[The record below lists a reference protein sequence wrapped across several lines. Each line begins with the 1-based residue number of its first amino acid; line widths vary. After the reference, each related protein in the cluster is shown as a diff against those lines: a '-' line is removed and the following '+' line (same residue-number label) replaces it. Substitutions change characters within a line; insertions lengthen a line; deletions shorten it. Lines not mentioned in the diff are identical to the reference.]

1 MAMMLAHAL
10 LLVLAFAPSAALAAR
25 DGWQNI
31 TVYRVTP
38 IEDGGV
44 LNMNTADP
52 AGDVYFGL
60 SQLLLP
66 YMCGGETHVSLWCN
80 NRKWLSG
87 GNAWMVY
94 RKFTIEAREC
104 EPFVLLSARVLL
116 LSQSPCLTDGLRAA
130 WLAAS
135 WLLQAVWTVLALQPR
150 PIDRHLQLRPLWRRQ
165 QQLAQGLRPVPR
177 APQPLPRWNAAG
189 QSDRPARERQ
199 RRRVLRELL

>member
-1 MAMMLAHAL
+1 MLLQTALSGLTSSAPAMALLAHAL

-44 LNMNTADP
+44 LNMNTADA

-104 EPFVLLSARVLL
+104 VRAL
-116 LSQSPCLTDGLRAA
+116 CL
-130 WLAAS
+130 
-135 WLLQAVWTVLALQPR
+135 AVSHGHVCC
-150 PIDRHLQLRPLWRRQ
+150 
-165 QQLAQGLRPVPR
+165 
-177 APQPLPRWNAAG
+177 
-189 QSDRPARERQ
+189 
-199 RRRVLRELL
+199 